1 MLVVLLPSSIPAKL
15 ETSVYCGG
23 VTRLAPWETRRTTP
37 QELAA
42 PVTLVTMRLIAWNCC
57 EKLATN
63 YVHPQDLT
71 SMSPSFAEC
80 APLEVDA
87 LQSRGL
93 TSTFV
98 QPVPGSSKHL
108 GDSRKRLGE
117 SSPTPSCRGL
127 HGSFPWSRPDP
138 SPSRLWG
145 SGASSP
151 SGSVRTPRNCA
162 MSSTT
167 F

>member
-63 YVHPQDLT
+63 YVHPQDLI
-71 SMSPSFAEC
+71 SMSPSS
-80 APLEVDA
+80 
-87 LQSRGL
+87 QSAFHYGSMLYSPGL
-93 TSTFV
+93 TPSFV
-98 QPVPGSSKHL
+98 QPVAGSSKHL